1 MKTVYDRMMEND
13 SYQKTKD
20 FIIKQKWPYPQK
32 KAYAEKIAWEFYQ
45 HPDVAGRCYVTVG
58 GLDSITLFLFLR
70 SIGINVPAVSVSSL
84 EDKSIQLVHK
94 ALGIRSLPPI
104 KDENGRPYT
113 KMRVIQQYGYPVIS
127 KEAAQKIS
135 HLQNP
140 TSKNA
145 TVRHAIMTGE
155 TGEYGGFKKNSRMKM
170 SQKWLE
176 KFGGPENENEGTNY
190 QTAPFK
196 VSDACCY
203 YLKERPCDLYAK
215 DTKCFPYLGLMAS
228 EGGRRQKS
236 LMWNGCN
243 YVGKKT
249 KRSCPFA
256 IFSRQD
262 LLTMALEMDAY
273 YHAHWEEFKPITV
286 DADTGAVIYEE
297 PIHLGTIVPAIY
309 GEIAECGHRSE
320 AEIQELVEANGGIMD
335 ESFSKPLLCTTL
347 AQRTGCSNL
356 IYERITRSFILD
368 NYASQR
374 GKGLHFGLDRLK
386 GFFTEYWN
394 KYRTA
399 EGWVLKADVRHFF
412 ASIDHDRL
420 KEKLKKLDLEPVVYD
435 LLCTYIDSADGLPLG
450 YQTSQLFALLFLDE
464 FDHFV
469 KERLR
474 IRWYGRYMDDFFL
487 IHPDKEYLQFCLKE
501 IRAFMASLGLE
512 LNEKTQIFPLRN
524 GIDFLGFHTYLTE
537 QGKVIRKLRHS
548 SIKRMRSKLR
558 RWEKDYPAGLVS
570 REVILQS
577 WQAWDAHA
585 AHGNTWS
592 LRQQVRD
599 RVQNILKEE
608 I

>member
-1 MKTVYDRMMEND
+1 MKPVLKFSEICTFAVLY
-13 SYQKTKD
+13 
-20 FIIKQKWPYPQK
+20 
-32 KAYAEKIAWEFYQ
+32 KAY
-45 HPDVAGRCYVTVG
+45 
-58 GLDSITLFLFLR
+58 L
-70 SIGINVPAVSVSSL
+70 
-84 EDKSIQLVHK
+84 
-94 ALGIRSLPPI
+94 
-104 KDENGRPYT
+104 
-113 KMRVIQQYGYPVIS
+113 
-127 KEAAQKIS
+127 AA
-135 HLQNP
+135 
-140 TSKNA
+140 
-145 TVRHAIMTGE
+145 
-155 TGEYGGFKKNSRMKM
+155 
-170 SQKWLE
+170 
-176 KFGGPENENEGTNY
+176 
-190 QTAPFK
+190 
-196 VSDACCY
+196 
-203 YLKERPCDLYAK
+203 
-215 DTKCFPYLGLMAS
+215 
-228 EGGRRQKS
+228 RR
-236 LMWNGCN
+236 G
-243 YVGKKT
+243 
-249 KRSCPFA
+249 KRSRA
-256 IFSRQD
+256 ATAHYEVH
-262 LLTMALEMDAY
+262 LLANIVNLVYILQTKIYRPGLFRVFYVYEPKKRLVQAPAFVDKVVQHAL
-273 YHAHWEEFKPITV
+273 V
-286 DADTGAVIYEE
+286 D
-297 PIHLGTIVPAIY
+297 
-309 GEIAECGHRSE
+309 
-320 AEIQELVEANGGIMD
+320 
-335 ESFSKPLLCTTL
+335 
-347 AQRTGCSNL
+347 NL

-386 GFFTEYWN
+386 
-394 KYRTA
+394 
-399 EGWVLKADVRHFF
+399 
-412 ASIDHDRL
+412 
-420 KEKLKKLDLEPVVYD
+420 EKLKKLDLEPVVYD
-435 LLCTYIDSADGLPLG
+435 LLCTYIDSTDGLPLG